1 MVVDFLAKVKLPDG
15 GVGRIGD
22 VGKTAVKELGPDAT
36 EADLEHNFFYSTDVV
51 DVPNGIGEIRNIQVE
66 RSFDPEHDTLNEG
79 DSVVYSTGD
88 LL

>member
-1 MVVDFLAKVKLPDG
+1 MAVDFLAKVKLPDG

-22 VGKTAVKELGPDAT
+22 VGKTAIKELGPDAT
-36 EADLEHNFFYSTDVV
+36 EADLEQNFFYSTDVV
-51 DVPNGIGEIRNIQVE
+51 DVPNAIGEIRNIQVE